1 MNQPPTEKDTVNMTG
16 EYSWS
21 QNAKIICSA
30 TIDSIYNKD
39 RFWRKKFFLLLSE
52 TCGKRNIEKIKSL
65 LNEWALKNIS
75 FKTIMIM
82 PNVFLQNPSKTF
94 KSKKL

>member
-1 MNQPPTEKDTVNMTG
+1 MNQPPTEKDSVNMTG

-39 RFWRKKFFLLLSE
+39 RFWRKNFSFCYQKHAEKE
-52 TCGKRNIEKIKSL
+52 T
-65 LNEWALKNIS
+65 LK
-75 FKTIMIM
+75 K
-82 PNVFLQNPSKTF
+82 
-94 KSKKL
+94 